1 MNPYLLTLLYLLVVI
16 RLAHPEQVLRRS
28 KCDHGWTSPVVAAS
42 NIGAET
48 GTSHQHI
55 MLLRK
60 GKPFAFC
67 LTPKYFIKGCDADDQ
82 GTIRT
87 SLCQYPWNRI
97 CSDPVRSSFASY
109 YAPGGVSRSKC
120 HQRDKQCNLSSFHWK
135 ELLASPYLQARIC
148 SAFWASSRIPGAS
161 TGGSMSTSRTD
172 SSPLLFVEL
181 IVVGRCLECQ
191 CRNRTATRCF
201 SSMTTI
207 VLNTTLNAFVPLA
220 TSPISLN
227 SFLYALI

>member
-1 MNPYLLTLLYLLVVI
+1 MLTTKALSGRACVDVRGTASALTRLGPLLPPIMLQVAFRVQNVI
-16 RLAHPEQVLRRS
+16 RETNDVTCHHS
-28 KCDHGWTSPVVAAS
+28 
-42 NIGAET
+42 IG
-48 GTSHQHI
+48 GS
-55 MLLRK
+55 
-60 GKPFAFC
+60 C
-67 LTPKYFIKGCDADDQ
+67 
-82 GTIRT
+82 
-87 SLCQYPWNRI
+87 W
-97 CSDPVRSSFASY
+97 
-109 YAPGGVSRSKC
+109 
-120 HQRDKQCNLSSFHWK
+120 
-135 ELLASPYLQARIC
+135 QARIC
-148 SAFWASSRIPGAS
+148 SVFGASSRIPGAS

-191 CRNRTATRCF
+191 CRNRTGIKCF

>member
-1 MNPYLLTLLYLLVVI
+1 MLTTKALSGRACVDVRGTASALT
-16 RLAHPEQVLRRS
+16 RLGLPL
-28 KCDHGWTSPVVAAS
+28 PP
-42 NIGAET
+42 
-48 GTSHQHI
+48 I
-55 MLLRK
+55 MLQV
-60 GKPFAFC
+60 AFRVQN
-67 LTPKYFIKGCDADDQ
+67 I
-82 GTIRT
+82 IRET
-87 SLCQYPWNRI
+87 NDVTCHHSI
-97 CSDPVRSSFASY
+97 
-109 YAPGGVSRSKC
+109 GGSC
-120 HQRDKQCNLSSFHWK
+120 W
-135 ELLASPYLQARIC
+135 QARIC
-148 SAFWASSRIPGAS
+148 SAFGASSRIPGAS

-191 CRNRTATRCF
+191 CRNSTAIKCF